1 MNSRPTPEQL
11 AALVAVVEH
20 GTFEAAARRLHVTPS
35 AVSQRIRGLETQLGQ
50 VLVRRTS
57 PCTATPGGE
66 RLLRLA
72 RQTALLYD
80 ELAAASGEEDRVT
93 ELAVA
98 VNADSLGTWFRA
110 VLGVAAGW
118 PDVTLRLQV
127 EDQAFSADLLRRGD
141 VLGAVTS
148 DPDPVQGC
156 AVETLGTLRYRPAAA
171 PGFAERWRRGRT
183 YDWERMPVLVFN
195 HKDTLQ
201 HDLLAG
207 AGVGRP
213 AAVHHVPTTADF
225 HEAVRLGLGWALVP
239 EPQLEPDLDE
249 ERLVLLSGRRH
260 VDVRLHWQ
268 RWRIDSPLLARL
280 TEAVRG
286 AASEGLR
293 PVRG

>member
-1 MNSRPTPEQL
+1 MRSRPTPDQL
-11 AALVAVVEH
+11 AALVAVVEL

-50 VLVRRTS
+50 VLVRRTT
-57 PCTATPGGE
+57 PCTATPGGQ

-80 ELAAASGEEDRVT
+80 ELATASGEEDRVT

-98 VNADSLGTWFRA
+98 VNADSLGTWFRS
-110 VLGVAAGW
+110 VLGAAAGW
-118 PDVTLRLQV
+118 PDATLRLQV

-156 AVETLGTLRYRPAAA
+156 AVEVLGALRYRPAAA

-183 YDWERMPVLVFN
+183 YDWSRMPVLVFN
-195 HKDTLQ
+195 HKDALQ
-201 HDLLAG
+201 HDLLAA
-207 AGVGRP
+207 AGVDRP
-213 AAVHHVPTTADF
+213 VAVHHVPTTADF

-239 EPQLEPDLDE
+239 EPQLDPDLDDG
-249 ERLVLLSGRRH
+249 RLVLLSGRRH

-268 RWRIDSPLLARL
+268 RWRIDSPLLGRL
-280 TEAVRG
+280 TGAVR
-286 AASEGLR
+286 AAADGGLR
-293 PVRG
+293 PARG